1 MSYLLTQDL
10 CVQVGKRQLV
20 CNLNWEINRGEFWC
34 VLGRNGVGKTSLL
47 HTLAGLLPPGEGKV
61 LVEGSDIASLS
72 AAILARKRG
81 MLMQKQVDA
90 FGHTVLDT
98 VLIGRTPYR
107 TGKGWDSEEDL
118 AAASAALQTVGLRS
132 RADDDVQ
139 QLSGGER
146 QRVALAALLAQAP
159 DLMLMDEPTSHQDVA
174 QQLAVMRLVRKLAET
189 HSVIVNCHDIQLA
202 SRFATH
208 VLLLAPDRFWH
219 GPVAEVL
226 RIEAL
231 EQAFDCRF
239 RALEDESGTHFAA
252 Y

>member
-1 MSYLLTQDL
+1 MSFLCTQEL
-10 CVQVGKRQLV
+10 WVQVGKRQLV
-20 CNLNWEINRGEFWC
+20 RNLNLEINRGEFWC

-47 HTLAGLLPPGEGKV
+47 HTLAGLLPPGSGKV
-61 LVEGSDIASLS
+61 LVEGGDIATMP
-72 AAILARKRG
+72 AITLARKRG

-90 FGHTVLDT
+90 FGHTVLDS

-107 TGKGWDSEEDL
+107 AGKGWDSEDDF
-118 AAASAALQTVGLRS
+118 AAASAALQTVGLPD
-132 RADDDVQ
+132 RAGDDVQ
-139 QLSGGER
+139 HLSGGER

-174 QQLAVMRLVRKLAET
+174 QQLAVMRLVRKLAEI
-189 HSVIVNCHDIQLA
+189 HAVIVNCHDIQLA

-239 RALEDESGTHFAA
+239 HAVADENGTRFTA